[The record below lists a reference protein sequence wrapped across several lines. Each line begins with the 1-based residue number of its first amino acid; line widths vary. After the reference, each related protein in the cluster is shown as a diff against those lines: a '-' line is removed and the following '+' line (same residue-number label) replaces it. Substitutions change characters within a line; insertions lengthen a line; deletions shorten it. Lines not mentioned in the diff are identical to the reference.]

1 MKRWLWRMRTHRKGS
16 LTFEWILVV
25 TLLIVGIVGGIS
37 AIRDAIIDEL
47 GDIAAAALAVDQSWT
62 MRFCTNCSTGSY
74 VEVKWEDTTDGPVG
88 RQRPSQPPIGQ
99 GP

>member
-1 MKRWLWRMRTHRKGS
+1 MRTHRKGS

-62 MRFCTNCSTGSY
+62 MRFCTNCETGEY
-74 VEVKWEDTTDGPVG
+74 TEIQWQDATDGPVG
-88 RQRPSQPPIGQ
+88 RQRPTQPPIGQ